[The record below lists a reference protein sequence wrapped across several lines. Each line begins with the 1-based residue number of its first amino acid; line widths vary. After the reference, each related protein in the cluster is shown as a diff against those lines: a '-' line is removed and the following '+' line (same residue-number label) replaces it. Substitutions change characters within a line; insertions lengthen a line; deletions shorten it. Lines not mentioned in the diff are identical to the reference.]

1 MEHQKVKHNDVLFR
15 LLKKM
20 DIIDPIYFRQNK
32 ALLVSYLKNK
42 RYNK

>member
-15 LLKKM
+15 LFKKM